1 MEKEWKRKACNRDEE
16 RAEDEGIQ
24 PEKVFRSPSRS
35 ISSLL
40 IAFSLEKKKVSWV
53 SQTKGRKGAVKK
65 YERRKE
71 IRKEIKIKA
80 VQTRYLF
87 FIVLIVPD

>member
-1 MEKEWKRKACNRDEE
+1 MEKEGKRKASNRDEE

-40 IAFSLEKKKVSWV
+40 IAFSLEKKKRFLGSD
-53 SQTKGRKGAVKK
+53 KRKKK
-65 YERRKE
+65 M
-71 IRKEIKIKA
+71 
-80 VQTRYLF
+80 L
-87 FIVLIVPD
+87 

>member
-1 MEKEWKRKACNRDEE
+1 MEKEWKRKASNRDEE

-53 SQTKGRKGAVKK
+53 SQTKGRK
-65 YERRKE
+65 
-71 IRKEIKIKA
+71 EIKIKA

>member
-65 YERRKE
+65 YGRNKDKGGTDE
-71 IRKEIKIKA
+71 IF
-80 VQTRYLF
+80 VFYSF
-87 FIVLIVPD
+87 NCS